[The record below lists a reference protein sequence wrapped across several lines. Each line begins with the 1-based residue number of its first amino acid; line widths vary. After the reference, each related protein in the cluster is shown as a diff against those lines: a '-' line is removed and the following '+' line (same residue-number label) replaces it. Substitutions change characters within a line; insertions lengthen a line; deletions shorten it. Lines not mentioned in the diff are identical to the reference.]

1 MPAKGEM
8 PLHNRLTAEESQ
20 LLSSGFQ
27 HQIIDMKKIVLSVA
41 LSLAGML
48 LFAQLNKKFNDTTLL
63 SPIEVMAVR
72 AADKAPFAKTNFT
85 KSDIE
90 RNNLGQDLPF
100 LLNQTPSI
108 VVNSDAGN
116 GVGYT
121 GLRIRGTD
129 GTRINLTLNGIPY
142 NDAESQGT
150 FLVNLPD
157 FSSSVGSIQI
167 QRGVGTSTNGAGAFG
182 ASINL
187 STNEVNDKFYAELNN
202 TYGSFNTWKNTFKV
216 GSGLIGKHFTIDG
229 RLSNITSDGYIDRAS
244 SDLKAYY
251 LSTAYMDEKNSV
263 RLNIFSGK
271 EKTYQAWN
279 GVSESNLLTNRR
291 FNISGKEQPGKPY
304 ENETDN
310 YTQTHY
316 QLFYNHQ
323 FNPFWKTNLTLFL
336 TKGAGYYE
344 QYKAQSTLLNYG
356 VPDYVDGNNSTVT
369 KTDLIR
375 RLWLDNDFYGTTFSV
390 QHQKNNTQFTAGGGW
405 NTYDGRHFGEIIWAK
420 VAAAIPANFRW
431 YNLTATKKDFSLFTK
446 WTEQW
451 GAHWQ
456 SYADL
461 QIRSIQYNMN
471 GFRNNPTLIVKN
483 NYTFINPKAG
493 ITYTNKNWQAYLSY
507 AIAGKEPNRDD
518 FEAGIAN
525 QPKAETLYDTELGF
539 EKKSAI
545 FTYGANLYYMKYKN
559 QLVLTGKINDVGAYT
574 RSNIPNSYRLGIE
587 IQAKAIINKWINANA
602 NAAFSQ
608 NKVMD
613 FTEYIDDYDNG
624 GQVVNQYKK
633 TNISF
638 SPAVVAGYTINI
650 TPIKNAEISLVGK
663 QVSRQYLDNTSQKS
677 RSLDGYFVQDIR
689 FSLLL
694 EKKFFKA
701 TNIILQLN
709 NVFNKKYQPNGYTY
723 SYISGGL
730 VSENYYFPMAQFNMM
745 LGVNIKL

>member
-1 MPAKGEM
+1 
-8 PLHNRLTAEESQ
+8 
-20 LLSSGFQ
+20 
-27 HQIIDMKKIVLSVA
+27 MKKIVLSLA
-41 LSLAGML
+41 LSLAGIM

-63 SPIEVMAVR
+63 FPIEVSAVR
-72 AADKAPFAKTNFT
+72 AADKAPFAKTNLT
-85 KSDIE
+85 KKEIE

-108 VVNSDAGN
+108 VINSDAGN

-121 GLRIRGTD
+121 GMRIRGSD

-157 FSSSVGSIQI
+157 FSSSANSIQI

-187 STNEVNDKFYAELNN
+187 STNEVNNEFNAELNN
-202 TYGSFNTWKNTFKV
+202 SYGSFNTWKNTFKV
-216 GSGLIGKHFTIDG
+216 SSGLIGKHFTIDG
-229 RLSNITSDGYIDRAS
+229 RLSNITSDGYIDRAK
-244 SDLKAYY
+244 SDLKSYY
-251 LSTAYMDEKNSV
+251 FSTAYIDAKSSI

-279 GVSESNLLTNRR
+279 GVSESDLKNNRT
-291 FNISGKEQPGKPY
+291 FNAAGQEQPGKPY

-316 QLFYNHQ
+316 QLFFNHQ
-323 FNPFWKTNLTLFL
+323 FNPYWKANVTLFL

-344 QYKAQSTLLNYG
+344 QYKAGAKLLDYG
-356 VPDYVDGNNSTVT
+356 VPNYVDAAFNTIK

-405 NTYDGRHFGEIIWAK
+405 NNYEGRHFGNIIWAK
-420 VAAAIPANFRW
+420 VTDAVPANFKW

-456 SYADL
+456 SYADI
-461 QIRSIQYNMN
+461 QVRSIQYNMN
-471 GFRNNPTLIVKN
+471 GFRNNPTLNVN
-483 NYTFINPKAG
+483 NSYTFINPKAG
-493 ITYTNKNWQAYLSY
+493 ITYSNKNWQAYLSY

-518 FEAGIAN
+518 FEAGVAN

-539 EKKSAI
+539 EKKSTK
-545 FTYGANLYYMKYKN
+545 FTYGANLYYMKYNN

-587 IQAKAIINKWINANA
+587 LTGKIKINEWVNASA

-613 FTEYIDDYDNG
+613 FTEYIDDFVNG
-624 GQVVNQYKK
+624 GQVINQYKK
-633 TNISF
+633 TTISF
-638 SPAVVAGYTINI
+638 SPAVVAGYSINFI
-650 TPIKNAEISLVGK
+650 PVKNAEISLVGK

-677 RSLDGYFVQDIR
+677 RSLDGYYVQDIR
-689 FSLLL
+689 LSYLL

-701 TNIILQLN
+701 TNIIMQLN
-709 NVFNKKYQPNGYTY
+709 NVLNKKYEPNGYTY
-723 SYISGGL
+723 SYLAGGL
-730 VSENYYFPMAQFNMM
+730 VTENYYFPMAQFNMM
-745 LGVNIKL
+745 VGINVKL

>member
-1 MPAKGEM
+1 
-8 PLHNRLTAEESQ
+8 
-20 LLSSGFQ
+20 
-27 HQIIDMKKIVLSVA
+27 MKKIVLSLA
-41 LSLAGML
+41 LSLAGIM

-63 SPIEVMAVR
+63 FPIEVSAVR
-72 AADKAPFAKTNFT
+72 AADKAPFAKTNLT
-85 KSDIE
+85 KKEIE

-108 VVNSDAGN
+108 VINSDAGN
-116 GVGYT
+116 GIGYT
-121 GLRIRGTD
+121 GMRIRGSD

-157 FSSSVGSIQI
+157 FSSSANSIQI

-187 STNEVNDKFYAELNN
+187 STNEVNNEFNAELNN
-202 TYGSFNTWKNTFKV
+202 SYGSFNTWKNTFKV
-216 GSGLIGKHFTIDG
+216 SSGLIGKHFTIDG
-229 RLSNITSDGYIDRAS
+229 RLSNITSDGYIDRAK
-244 SDLKAYY
+244 SDLKSYY
-251 LSTAYMDEKNSV
+251 FSTAYIDAKSSI

-279 GVSESNLLTNRR
+279 GVSESDLKNNRT
-291 FNISGKEQPGKPY
+291 FNAAGQEQPGKPY

-316 QLFYNHQ
+316 QLFFNHQ
-323 FNPFWKTNLTLFL
+323 FNPYWKANVTLFL

-344 QYKAQSTLLNYG
+344 QYKAGAKLLDYG
-356 VPDYVDGNNSTVT
+356 VPNYVDAAFNTIK

-405 NTYDGRHFGEIIWAK
+405 NNYEGRHFGNIIWAK
-420 VAAAIPANFRW
+420 VTDAVPANFKW

-456 SYADL
+456 SYADI
-461 QIRSIQYNMN
+461 QVRSIQYNMN
-471 GFRNNPTLIVKN
+471 GFRNNPTLNVN
-483 NYTFINPKAG
+483 NSYTFINPKAG
-493 ITYTNKNWQAYLSY
+493 ITYSNKNWQAYLSY

-518 FEAGIAN
+518 FEAGVAN

-539 EKKSAI
+539 EKKSTK
-545 FTYGANLYYMKYKN
+545 FTYGANLYYMKYNN

-587 IQAKAIINKWINANA
+587 LTGKIKINEWVNASA

-613 FTEYIDDYDNG
+613 FTEYIDDFVNG
-624 GQVVNQYKK
+624 GQVINQYQK
-633 TNISF
+633 TTISF
-638 SPAVVAGYTINI
+638 SPAVVAGYSINFI
-650 TPIKNAEISLVGK
+650 PVKNAEISLVGK

-677 RSLDGYFVQDIR
+677 RSLNGYYVQDIR
-689 FSLLL
+689 LSYLL

-701 TNIILQLN
+701 TNIIMQLN
-709 NVFNKKYQPNGYTY
+709 NVLNKKYEPNGYTY
-723 SYISGGL
+723 SYLAGGL
-730 VSENYYFPMAQFNMM
+730 VTENYYFPMAQFNMM
-745 LGVNIKL
+745 VGINVKL

>member
-1 MPAKGEM
+1 
-8 PLHNRLTAEESQ
+8 
-20 LLSSGFQ
+20 
-27 HQIIDMKKIVLSVA
+27 MKKIVLSVA
-41 LSLAGML
+41 LSLTGML

-63 SPIEVMAVR
+63 KPIEVLAVR
-72 AADKAPFAKTNFT
+72 AADNAPFAKTNFT
-85 KSDIE
+85 KKEIE

-100 LLNQTPSI
+100 LLNQTPSV

-121 GLRIRGTD
+121 GIRIRGTD
-129 GTRINLTLNGIPY
+129 ATRINVTLNGIPY

-150 FLVNLPD
+150 FLVDLPD
-157 FSSSVGSIQI
+157 FSSSINSIQI
-167 QRGVGTSTNGAGAFG
+167 QRGVGTSTNGSGAFG
-182 ASINL
+182 ATINL

-229 RLSNITSDGYIDRAS
+229 RLSNITSDGYIERAK
-244 SDLKAYY
+244 SDLKSYY
-251 LSTAYMDEKNSV
+251 LSTAYLDAKNSL

-279 GVSESNLLTNRR
+279 GVSESDLLTNRR
-291 FNISGKEQPGKPY
+291 YNVSGQEQPGKPY

-323 FNPFWKTNLTLFL
+323 FNTYWKTNLTLFL

-356 VPDYVDGNNSTVT
+356 VPNYVDGNNSTIS

-390 QHQKNNTQFTAGGGW
+390 QHQKNKTQFTAGGGW
-405 NTYDGRHFGEIIWAK
+405 NNYDGKHFGEIIWAK
-420 VAAAIPANFRW
+420 VTAAVPANFRW
-431 YNLTATKKDFSLFTK
+431 YNLTANKKDFSLFTK
-446 WTEQW
+446 WAEQW
-451 GAHWQ
+451 DAHWQ

-461 QIRSIQYNMN
+461 QVRTINYRIN
-471 GFRNNPTLIVKN
+471 GFRDNPSLLIKN
-483 NYTFINPKAG
+483 NYTFINPKFG

-518 FEAGIAN
+518 FEAGTTN
-525 QPKAETLYDTELGF
+525 QPKAETLFDTELGV
-539 EKKSAI
+539 EKKSTK
-545 FTYGANLYYMKYKN
+545 FTYGANLYYMKYNN

-574 RSNIPNSYRLGIE
+574 RTNIPNSYRIGIE
-587 IQAKAIINKWINANA
+587 LQGKAKLNNWLNISA

-608 NKVMD
+608 NKVID

-624 GQVVNQYKK
+624 GQVINQYKK

-638 SPAVVAGYTINI
+638 SPAVVAGYSINF
-650 TPIKNAEISLVGK
+650 TPIKNAEINLLGK
-663 QVSRQYLDNTSQKS
+663 QVSRQYMDNTSQKS
-677 RSLDGYFVQDIR
+677 RSLNGYYVQDIR
-689 FSLLL
+689 LSYLL

-701 TNIILQLN
+701 TNVILQLN
-709 NVFNKKYQPNGYTY
+709 NVFNKKYEPNGYTY
-723 SYISGGL
+723 SYIYGGL

-745 LGVNIKL
+745 LGVNVKL

>member
-1 MPAKGEM
+1 
-8 PLHNRLTAEESQ
+8 
-20 LLSSGFQ
+20 
-27 HQIIDMKKIVLSVA
+27 MKKIVLSLA
-41 LSLAGML
+41 LSLAGIM

-63 SPIEVMAVR
+63 FPIEVSAVR
-72 AADKAPFAKTNFT
+72 AADKAPFAKTNLT
-85 KSDIE
+85 KKEIE

-108 VVNSDAGN
+108 VINSDAGN

-121 GLRIRGTD
+121 GMRIRGSD

-157 FSSSVGSIQI
+157 FSSSANSIQI

-187 STNEVNDKFYAELNN
+187 STNEVNNEFNAELNN
-202 TYGSFNTWKNTFKV
+202 SYGSFNTWKNTFKV
-216 GSGLIGKHFTIDG
+216 SSGLIGKHFTIDG
-229 RLSNITSDGYIDRAS
+229 RLSNITSDGYIDRAK
-244 SDLKAYY
+244 SDLKSYY
-251 LSTAYMDEKNSV
+251 FSTAYIDAKSSI

-279 GVSESNLLTNRR
+279 GVSESDLKNNRT
-291 FNISGKEQPGKPY
+291 FNAAGQEQPGKPY

-316 QLFYNHQ
+316 QLFFNHQ
-323 FNPFWKTNLTLFL
+323 FNPYWKANVTLFL

-344 QYKAQSTLLNYG
+344 QYKAGAKLLDYG
-356 VPDYVDGNNSTVT
+356 VPNYVDASYNTIK

-405 NTYDGRHFGEIIWAK
+405 NNYEGRHFGNIIWAK
-420 VAAAIPANFRW
+420 VTDAVPVNFKW

-456 SYADL
+456 SYADI
-461 QIRSIQYNMN
+461 QVRSIQYNMN
-471 GFRNNPTLIVKN
+471 GFRNNPTLNVN
-483 NYTFINPKAG
+483 NSYTFINPKAG
-493 ITYTNKNWQAYLSY
+493 ITYSNKNWQAYLSY

-518 FEAGIAN
+518 FEAGVAN

-539 EKKSAI
+539 EKKSTK
-545 FTYGANLYYMKYKN
+545 FTYGANLYYMKYNN

-587 IQAKAIINKWINANA
+587 LTGKIKINEWVNASA

-613 FTEYIDDYDNG
+613 FTEYIDDFVNG
-624 GQVVNQYKK
+624 GQVINQYKK
-633 TNISF
+633 TTISF
-638 SPAVVAGYTINI
+638 SPAVVAGYSINFI
-650 TPIKNAEISLVGK
+650 PVKNAEISLVGK

-677 RSLDGYFVQDIR
+677 RSLDGYYVQDIR
-689 FSLLL
+689 LSYLL

-701 TNIILQLN
+701 TNIIMQLN
-709 NVFNKKYQPNGYTY
+709 NVLNKKYEPNGYTY
-723 SYISGGL
+723 SYLAGGL
-730 VSENYYFPMAQFNMM
+730 VTENYYFPMAQFNMM
-745 LGVNIKL
+745 VGINVKL

>member
-1 MPAKGEM
+1 M
-8 PLHNRLTAEESQ
+8 
-20 LLSSGFQ
+20 
-27 HQIIDMKKIVLSVA
+27 
-41 LSLAGML
+41 
-48 LFAQLNKKFNDTTLL
+48 
-63 SPIEVMAVR
+63 
-72 AADKAPFAKTNFT
+72 
-85 KSDIE
+85 
-90 RNNLGQDLPF
+90 
-100 LLNQTPSI
+100 
-108 VVNSDAGN
+108 
-116 GVGYT
+116 
-121 GLRIRGTD
+121 RIRGSD

-157 FSSSVGSIQI
+157 FSSSANSIQI

-187 STNEVNDKFYAELNN
+187 STNEVNNEFNAELNN
-202 TYGSFNTWKNTFKV
+202 SYGSFNTWKNTFKV
-216 GSGLIGKHFTIDG
+216 SSGLLGKHFTIDG
-229 RLSNITSDGYIDRAS
+229 RLSNITSDGYIDRAK
-244 SDLKAYY
+244 SDLKSYY
-251 LSTAYMDEKNSV
+251 FSTAYIDAKSSI

-279 GVSESNLLTNRR
+279 GVSESDLKNNRT
-291 FNISGKEQPGKPY
+291 FNAAGQEQPGKPY

-316 QLFYNHQ
+316 QLFFNHQ
-323 FNPFWKTNLTLFL
+323 FNPYWKANVTLFL

-344 QYKAQSTLLNYG
+344 QYKAGAKLLDYG
-356 VPDYVDGNNSTVT
+356 VPNYVDAAFNTIK

-405 NTYDGRHFGEIIWAK
+405 NNYEGRHFGNIIWAK
-420 VAAAIPANFRW
+420 VTDAVPANFKW

-456 SYADL
+456 SYADI
-461 QIRSIQYNMN
+461 QVRSIQYNMN
-471 GFRNNPTLIVKN
+471 GFRNNPTLNVN
-483 NYTFINPKAG
+483 NSYTFINPKAG
-493 ITYTNKNWQAYLSY
+493 ITYSNKNWQAYLSY

-518 FEAGIAN
+518 FEAGVAN

-539 EKKSAI
+539 EKKSTK
-545 FTYGANLYYMKYKN
+545 FTYGANLYYMKYNN

-587 IQAKAIINKWINANA
+587 LTGKIKVNEWVNASA

-613 FTEYIDDYDNG
+613 FTEYIDDYVNG
-624 GQVVNQYKK
+624 GQVINQYKK
-633 TNISF
+633 TTISF
-638 SPAVVAGYTINI
+638 SPAVVAGYSINFI
-650 TPIKNAEISLVGK
+650 PVKNAEISLVGK

-677 RSLDGYFVQDIR
+677 RSLDGYYVQDIR
-689 FSLLL
+689 LSYLL

-701 TNIILQLN
+701 TNIIMQLN
-709 NVFNKKYQPNGYTY
+709 NVLNKKYQPNGYTF
-723 SYISGGL
+723 SYLAGGL
-730 VSENYYFPMAQFNMM
+730 VTENYYFPMAQFNMM
-745 LGVNIKL
+745 VGINVKL

>member
-1 MPAKGEM
+1 
-8 PLHNRLTAEESQ
+8 
-20 LLSSGFQ
+20 
-27 HQIIDMKKIVLSVA
+27 MKKIVLSLA
-41 LSLAGML
+41 LSLAGIM

-63 SPIEVMAVR
+63 FPIEVSAVR
-72 AADKAPFAKTNFT
+72 AADKAPFAKTNLT
-85 KSDIE
+85 KKEIE

-108 VVNSDAGN
+108 VINSDAGN
-116 GVGYT
+116 GIGYT
-121 GLRIRGTD
+121 GMRIRGSD

-157 FSSSVGSIQI
+157 FSSSANSIQI

-187 STNEVNDKFYAELNN
+187 STNEVNNEFNAELNN
-202 TYGSFNTWKNTFKV
+202 SYGSFNTWKNTFKV
-216 GSGLIGKHFTIDG
+216 SSGLIGKHFTIDG
-229 RLSNITSDGYIDRAS
+229 RLSNITSDGYIDRAK
-244 SDLKAYY
+244 SDLKSYY
-251 LSTAYMDEKNSV
+251 FSTAYIDAKSSI

-279 GVSESNLLTNRR
+279 GVSESDLKNNRT
-291 FNISGKEQPGKPY
+291 FNAAGQEQPGKPY

-316 QLFYNHQ
+316 QLFFNHQ
-323 FNPFWKTNLTLFL
+323 FNPYWKANVTLFL

-344 QYKAQSTLLNYG
+344 QYKAGAKLLDYG
-356 VPDYVDGNNSTVT
+356 VPNYVDAAFNTIK

-405 NTYDGRHFGEIIWAK
+405 NNYEGRHFGNIIWAK
-420 VAAAIPANFRW
+420 VTDAVPANFKW

-456 SYADL
+456 SYADI
-461 QIRSIQYNMN
+461 QVRSIQYNMN
-471 GFRNNPTLIVKN
+471 GFRNNPTLNVN
-483 NYTFINPKAG
+483 NSYTFINPKAG
-493 ITYTNKNWQAYLSY
+493 ITYSNKNWQAYLSY

-518 FEAGIAN
+518 FEAGVAN

-539 EKKSAI
+539 EKKSTK
-545 FTYGANLYYMKYKN
+545 FTYGANLYYMKYNN

-587 IQAKAIINKWINANA
+587 LTGKIKVNEWVNASA

-613 FTEYIDDYDNG
+613 FTEYIDDYVNG
-624 GQVVNQYKK
+624 GQVINQYKK
-633 TNISF
+633 TTISF
-638 SPAVVAGYTINI
+638 SPAVVAGYSINFI
-650 TPIKNAEISLVGK
+650 PVKNAEISLVGK

-677 RSLDGYFVQDIR
+677 RSLDGYYVQDIR
-689 FSLLL
+689 LSYLL

-701 TNIILQLN
+701 TNIIMQLN
-709 NVFNKKYQPNGYTY
+709 NVLNKKYQPNGYTF
-723 SYISGGL
+723 SYLAGGL
-730 VSENYYFPMAQFNMM
+730 VTENYYFPMAQFNMM
-745 LGVNIKL
+745 VGINVKL